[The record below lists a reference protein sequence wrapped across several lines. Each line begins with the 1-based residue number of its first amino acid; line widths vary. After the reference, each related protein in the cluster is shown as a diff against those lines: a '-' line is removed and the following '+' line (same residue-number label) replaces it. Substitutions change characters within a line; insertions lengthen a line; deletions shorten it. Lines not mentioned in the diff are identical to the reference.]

1 MAILLGLTG
10 YKGSGKDT
18 VAAYLIKEYGYERR
32 AFADKLKQSAAA
44 LFGINPAEFET
55 LKNDEN
61 ARVRIETLD
70 GGEVKVLA
78 GMSVREF
85 LQRYGTESHR
95 DIFGI
100 NFWVDQVLPVGGY
113 YADRDIV
120 ITDVRFVGE
129 ALRFN
134 QLRGYVI
141 RVNREIHAEDC
152 DMDEDCTC
160 GIVDRHSSESGQLLI
175 EADYEL
181 DNSGSIKDI
190 PEKVDRM
197 LKELRMRKVRI

>member
-10 YKGSGKDT
+10 LKNSGKDT

-44 LFGINPAEFET
+44 IFGINPSEFET

-70 GGEVKVLA
+70 AGDVKVLA

-95 DIFGI
+95 DIFGN

-120 ITDVRFVGE
+120 ITDVRYVGE
-129 ALRFN
+129 ALRFQ

-141 RVNREIHAEDC
+141 RVVRDKNAP
-152 DMDEDCTC
+152 
-160 GIVDRHSSESGQLLI
+160 VDQHSSEMHQAAI
-175 EADYEL
+175 DADYEL
-181 DNSGSIKDI
+181 DNSGTIKDI